1 MFNVGR
7 VFDTDIEHLLSCE
20 TLLSFLNKD
29 DAYIEE
35 FLDRNDLRTGL
46 EPVVYT
52 YTAQELS
59 EVKEYPGHIVLGLNT
74 DLVRITDTIKTITN
88 IKKCAGNNR
97 DVVQIKQLVITKEK

>member
-1 MFNVGR
+1 MHIVGK
-7 VFDTDIEHLLSCE
+7 VFEEDLVNLLACE
-20 TLLSFLNKD
+20 TLVSFINKSNE
-29 DAYIEE
+29 YIEE
-35 FLDRNDLRTGL
+35 FLDRNGLRTSL